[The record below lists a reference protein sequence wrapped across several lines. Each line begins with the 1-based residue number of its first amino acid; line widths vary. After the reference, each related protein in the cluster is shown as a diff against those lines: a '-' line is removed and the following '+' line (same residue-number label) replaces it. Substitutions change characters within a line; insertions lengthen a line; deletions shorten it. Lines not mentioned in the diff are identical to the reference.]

1 VAVGGEAV
9 VGGRDRDGLGWAIVR
24 ILLPPYTQT
33 LMVLL
38 GFTRQFEDVGGSGPS
53 IVVVAA
59 SSDGWGR
66 SVGLDGELGRCRC

>member
-1 VAVGGEAV
+1 
-9 VGGRDRDGLGWAIVR
+9 
-24 ILLPPYTQT
+24 LLPPYTQT

-59 SSDGWGR
+59 SSDGWGWL
-66 SVGLDGELGRCRC
+66 VGLDGELGRCRC